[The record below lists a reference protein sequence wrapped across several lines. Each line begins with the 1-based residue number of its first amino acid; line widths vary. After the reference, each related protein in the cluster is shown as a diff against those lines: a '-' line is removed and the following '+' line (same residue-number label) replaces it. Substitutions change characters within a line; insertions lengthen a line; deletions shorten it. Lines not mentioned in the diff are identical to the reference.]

1 MKIDSHL
8 SNLKESIREI
18 EEAITKGVTE
28 KQRTL
33 GFHAS
38 AGAVDML
45 EIILHKENVIDFGF
59 IIKHEWF
66 NSKNIIKEKFNFNF
80 PRKEEI
86 LSVMEKIECLRN
98 SLCYGKRKDEK
109 ELLEFVSNFNELKRI
124 FSEVSGYEL

>member
-1 MKIDSHL
+1 MFKVSLVSTEGISIEILIPIAQGWWFANL
-8 SNLKESIREI
+8 SLCGINKVS
-18 EEAITKGVTE
+18 
-28 KQRTL
+28 
-33 GFHAS
+33 
-38 AGAVDML
+38 
-45 EIILHKENVIDFGF
+45 ENVIDFGF

-86 LSVMEKIECLRN
+86 LSVMEKIEGLRN